1 MIRTRIRIDLAPWIR
16 IRTDTNVDP
25 KHCSKVHLNVYET
38 FGTVPYLNYL
48 YLYWVLL
55 SVIEITIA
63 VMQLIRSQ
71 IMQCQVR
78 PDVCGG
84 GLSLSPSVISQ
95 TPLITPTHIRL
106 GPQHF

>member
-1 MIRTRIRIDLAPWIR
+1 MCLKSLVPPVHVLA
-16 IRTDTNVDP
+16 
-25 KHCSKVHLNVYET
+25 
-38 FGTVPYLNYL
+38 
-48 YLYWVLL
+48 LL
-55 SVIEITIA
+55 SVIEITIAA

-84 GLSLSPSVISQ
+84 GLSPSVISQ

-106 GPQHF
+106 GPQHFWGDIERGYGITVVAHRHRYRTSMPCMSEGNCKEKL